1 MALQKTFPFGSN
13 IWGYH
18 NFSGLLSEFST
29 NLIVV
34 YSNTDTI
41 FEINQYYNLLIT
53 NFEFTN
59 TFLFLFFDEVLC
71 QNIKYFYKIKSVI
84 SYFIKS
90 VNLLCS

>member
-13 IWGYH
+13 IWGYQ
-18 NFSGLLSEFST
+18 NFFGLLSEFST

-41 FEINQYYNLLIT
+41 FEINQYYNLLII

-59 TFLFLFFDEVLC
+59 ISLFLFSDCPLS
-71 QNIKYFYKIKSVI
+71 KY
-84 SYFIKS
+84 
-90 VNLLCS
+90 